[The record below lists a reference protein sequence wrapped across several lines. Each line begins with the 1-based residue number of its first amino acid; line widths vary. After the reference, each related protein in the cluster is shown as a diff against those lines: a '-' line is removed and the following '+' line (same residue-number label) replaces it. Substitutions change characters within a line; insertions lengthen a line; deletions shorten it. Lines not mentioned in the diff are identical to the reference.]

1 MPGGERLARYGLS
14 ASRTPQ
20 WVSELAEELA
30 GLCADRT
37 DPGTLSVRIR
47 QAAAEQGIA
56 DHWLVAQLVAHEWD
70 RLGIARVPGIIQAG
84 GW

>member
-14 ASRTPQ
+14 ASRTPR

-30 GLCADRT
+30 GLA
-37 DPGTLSVRIR
+37 SVGSPPWVIGQRLR
-47 QAAAEQGIA
+47 DAAASHQIP
-56 DHWLVAQLVAHEWD
+56 DVWFVTQLVAHEWD
-70 RLGIARVPGIIQAG
+70 RLGIARVPGTIEAG

>member
-1 MPGGERLARYGLS
+1 MPGGERLARYAIDGQRPP
-14 ASRTPQ
+14 A

-30 GLCADRT
+30 AMCAGGT
-37 DPGTLSVRIR
+37 DPGRLSLKIR
-47 QAAAEQGIA
+47 EAADRQGIV
-56 DHWLVAQLVAHEWD
+56 DHWFVTQLVAHEWD

>member
-1 MPGGERLARYGLS
+1 MSSSTARRPPASWAS
-14 ASRTPQ
+14 APPA

-30 GLCADRT
+30 GLIEEGK

-47 QAAAEQGIA
+47 EVASTRQIAEPWVLA
-56 DHWLVAQLVAHEWD
+56 NMVAREWD
-70 RLGIARVPGIIQAG
+70 RLGIRRVPVRFGVG

>member
-1 MPGGERLARYGLS
+1 MPGGERLARYGIDG
-14 ASRTPQ
+14 SRPPR
-20 WVSELAEELA
+20 WVSELAEQLA
-30 GLCADRT
+30 GLCASGT

-47 QAAAEQGIA
+47 EECAKQGIP
-56 DHWLVAQLVAHEWD
+56 DPWFVSQLVAHEWD